1 MILDNY
7 DFESVHKYT
16 EELTKHIF
24 KSSDKKIRM
33 LTIVLQEDNEISCM
47 VASMSDKMLF
57 SVLLQS
63 LASVTPD
70 KLKEEIMARFKSADF
85 MKDIEEIN
93 S

>member
-16 EELTKHIF
+16 KELTKHIF

-85 MKDIEEIN
+85 MKDTEEIN